1 MKGIVL
7 TVAIAATGSAG
18 VAGMPSVM
26 PPEGDLIR
34 RTHEIPKLLST
45 GRLTPGQ
52 IPNPHWRGDGC
63 PACHAGD
70 PDSGAPWLSNQD
82 INRLCN
88 TCHESLSAQMY
99 IHAVGMVPSKEKQDR
114 MPGPF
119 REAVKRGGG
128 EVTCIACHDLPMQCR
143 KERWSERRENP
154 LFFREGPY
162 ARRTELCIR
171 CHDPRHYAR
180 LNAHDQVTDDGALRT
195 DVCLLCHS
203 VTPKRDEVRSI
214 DDVTFK
220 VTDDLTALCTG
231 CHPWRPHPGG
241 EFAAYDKKSLNHLV
255 IPSAGIRKQIG
266 LTEKENDVILP
277 LEPGSGRIFC
287 ATCHNPHERGVQ
299 RMSRADRGADSP
311 QRLRLSN
318 ICSGCHVK

>member
-7 TVAIAATGSAG
+7 TVAIAATASAG
-18 VAGMPSVM
+18 VAGMPSVI

-34 RTHEIPKLLST
+34 RTHEIPELLST
-45 GRLTPGQ
+45 GRLTRGQ

-70 PDSGAPWLSNQD
+70 PDSGATRLSNQD

-128 EVTCIACHDLPMQCR
+128 AVTCIACHDLPMQCR

-180 LNAHDQVTDDGALRT
+180 LNAHDQVTNDGALQT

-220 VTDDLTALCTG
+220 VTDDLTAL
-231 CHPWRPHPGG
+231 
-241 EFAAYDKKSLNHLV
+241 
-255 IPSAGIRKQIG
+255 
-266 LTEKENDVILP
+266 
-277 LEPGSGRIFC
+277 
-287 ATCHNPHERGVQ
+287 
-299 RMSRADRGADSP
+299 
-311 QRLRLSN
+311 
-318 ICSGCHVK
+318 